1 MTMHAKPPDRDLLAK
16 FQSAKHRLDDWQ
28 ALALWLCD
36 FLERVHA
43 ARDLLDR
50 DADLVV
56 AHDDHLHLDPDWS
69 AAALQSEWSRLSL
82 ALRIARERRR

>member
-56 AHDDHLHLDPDWS
+56 AHDDHLH
-69 AAALQSEWSRLSL
+69 
-82 ALRIARERRR
+82 RIQTGARPHFNLNGRD